1 MIHCIKSVR
10 IRCYS
15 SPHFSLIRTEYG
27 EKRSISPY
35 SIRMR
40 ENARKMPTRITSNTD
55 AFYAVIVFIFIGN
68 LDISRL
74 VSALPLVS
82 LLTLQKF
89 YFLLAKFVLKKQN
102 IYVQYTSV
110 FFLILSY
117 SASITLIQL
126 LISLQ
131 FLIHPFR
138 DVHWCSSKNFICI
151 FGGNCSL
158 AFPNSCTENIW
169 KLPVKHS
176 CWNAFQVHLQGFK
189 NLFRA
194 AMLQTTCQRL
204 LL

>member
-1 MIHCIKSVR
+1 MFNIHFSVLTNFTMFVHLEVFLWVNFISRNICYFFQLLHHISMIHCIKSVR
-10 IRCYS
+10 IRKYS

-89 YFLLAKFVLKKQN
+89 CFLLAKFVLKK
-102 IYVQYTSV
+102 
-110 FFLILSY
+110 
-117 SASITLIQL
+117 
-126 LISLQ
+126 
-131 FLIHPFR
+131 
-138 DVHWCSSKNFICI
+138 
-151 FGGNCSL
+151 
-158 AFPNSCTENIW
+158 
-169 KLPVKHS
+169 
-176 CWNAFQVHLQGFK
+176 
-189 NLFRA
+189 
-194 AMLQTTCQRL
+194 
-204 LL
+204 